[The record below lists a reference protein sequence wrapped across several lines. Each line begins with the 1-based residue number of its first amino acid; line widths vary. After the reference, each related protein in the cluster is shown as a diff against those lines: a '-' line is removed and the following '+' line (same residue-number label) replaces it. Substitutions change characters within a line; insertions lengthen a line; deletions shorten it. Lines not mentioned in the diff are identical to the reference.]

1 MPAYE
6 RDPVSEGLTR
16 AARSLLAR
24 AYATPGRWVST
35 RLADPDPATIAEYRA
50 YGIDVT
56 GPDNAPVAGARRL
69 DAKTR
74 WARGYVRALYYQH
87 LWYSELGG
95 RGWRTTRR
103 TEQRRSG
110 ALRVNV
116 GRHVPELG
124 IIPAGRLVSAILLP
138 GGQQARDA
146 AAAHPSAPADP
157 TRREWEAS

>member
-16 AARSLLAR
+16 AARSLLGR
-24 AYATPGRWVST
+24 AYATPGVWVST
-35 RLADPDPATIAEYRA
+35 RLADPDGETIARFRA
-50 YGIDVT
+50 EGIDVT
-56 GPDNAPVAGARRL
+56 GPDNAPSTGPGART
-69 DAKTR
+69 ATPR

-87 LWYSELGG
+87 LWFSELGG
-95 RGWRTTRR
+95 RGWRAVRR
-103 TEQRRSG
+103 TEQRRAG

-124 IIPAGRLVSAILLP
+124 VIPAGRIVSAVLLP
-138 GGQQARDA
+138 GGQRARDA
-146 AAAHPSAPADP
+146 AERAPSAPADA